1 MPLYQAIVLAV
12 IQGLTEFLPIS
23 STAHLALVPQLL
35 HWPELQGVSDL
46 TFDVALHAGTLVAVL
61 LYFWKMWLEMLGAAA
76 GLGPKNDPRTADN
89 RRLFWYLIIGTVPG
103 AIIGFLFEK
112 KAEAEFRTPIV
123 IGLAL
128 IIVAFVMWAAERAGS
143 RRETSLGQV
152 RLADSVWIGVAQ
164 ALAVIPGVSRSGITI
179 SAGLFRGLD
188 RETDARFSFLLSTPI
203 IAGAVLKKGM
213 ELRHSGLP
221 QDMRTPLIVGIIVS
235 GLVGYAVIAWF
246 IRYLSRNTFK
256 PFIYYRLALGVF
268 VLGWFFLRGH

>member
-1 MPLYQAIVLAV
+1 MPLYQAVVLAV
-12 IQGLTEFLPIS
+12 IQGLTEFLPVS

-35 HWPELQGVSDL
+35 HWSELEGVSDL

-76 GLGPKNDPRTADN
+76 GLGPKNDPKTEEN

-112 KAEAEFRTPIV
+112 RAEAEFRTPLV
-123 IGLAL
+123 IGSAL
-128 IIVAFVMWAAERAGS
+128 IVVALFMWAAERAGS
-143 RRETSLGQV
+143 RRENSLGQV
-152 RLADSVWIGVAQ
+152 RLADSLWIGLAQ
-164 ALAVIPGVSRSGITI
+164 ALAVVPGVSRSGITL
-179 SAGLFRGLD
+179 SAGLLRGLD

-221 QDMRTPLIVGIIVS
+221 PDMRMPLIAGIIVS

-246 IRYLSRNTFK
+246 IRRLSRHTFK
-256 PFIYYRLALGVF
+256 PFVIYRIALGAF
-268 VLGWFFLRGH
+268 VLGWYFLGTH